1 MWRERISQVSVLALF
16 LERRDIKETLRSPH
30 IHIFLGLA
38 TARIEGSPKV
48 ISGHLTKGVVRS
60 FALAQTNAHRPLQR
74 SVGAFVSK
82 Q

>member
-1 MWRERISQVSVLALF
+1 MTKQQTIRSMRLF
-16 LERRDIKETLRSPH
+16 AH
-30 IHIFLGLA
+30 
-38 TARIEGSPKV
+38 
-48 ISGHLTKGVVRS
+48 SGVDQNELIVPSNQGVVRS